1 MITNYTMIQWVAY
14 FLIYCFIGWCYES
27 AYVSIKHKRWV
38 NRGFMRGP
46 FLPLYGSGAIVM
58 LVVTIPFR
66 DNLLLTFLAGC
77 VGATTLE
84 YVTGVC
90 MEALFKIRYWDYS
103 NRRFNFQGHICLAAT
118 LAWGAFTIL
127 MTRFIHTPIEHFV
140 LGMPQI
146 VVSIVT
152 TLVTGVC
159 IVDFTLSFR
168 TALDIKDVLVKLEE
182 VREEMERLQKR
193 MDVILAF
200 AEDSREQAVLN
211 TYERLDELTDS
222 LEARFAQI
230 KELRTKLD
238 ERITQDIKGFSD
250 ELKERSENLKEDLRE
265 KSEDWKAK
273 SEERKEEWKDRA
285 EEYKEELEELRIK
298 FRVVT
303 EKRFQLLHRKD
314 FFRRD
319 MLLSNP
325 MLKSRY
331 FKNSLED
338 IKKAARDAA
347 EEIRQKKRDKK
358 K

>member
-77 VGATTLE
+77 VGATALE

-140 LGMPQI
+140 LGLPQI

-230 KELRTKLD
+230 KELRAKLD

-250 ELKERSENLKEDLRE
+250 EIK
-265 KSEDWKAK
+265 
-273 SEERKEEWKDRA
+273 
-285 EEYKEELEELRIK
+285 EYKEELEELRIK

-303 EKRFQLLHRKD
+303 EKRFQLLYRKD

-358 K
+358 KFRE

>member
-1 MITNYTMIQWVAY
+1 MHTDYTMIQWVAF

-46 FLPLYGSGAIVM
+46 FLPLYGSGALVM
-58 LVVTIPFR
+58 LLVTIPFR
-66 DNLLLTFLAGC
+66 DNLILTFLAGC
-77 VGATTLE
+77 VGATALE

-90 MEALFKIRYWDYS
+90 MEAIFKIRYWDYS

-127 MTRFIHTPIEHFV
+127 MTRFIHTPIEDFV
-140 LGMPQI
+140 LGLPQA

-152 TLVTGVC
+152 TIVTGICVA
-159 IVDFTLSFR
+159 DFAVSFK
-168 TALDIKDVLVKLEE
+168 TALDIRDVLVKLEE

-193 MDVILAF
+193 MDVIIAF

-222 LEARFAQI
+222 LEARFARI
-230 KELRTKLD
+230 KELREKLD
-238 ERITQDIKGFSD
+238 ARITEEVKEISD
-250 ELKERSENLKEDLRE
+250 GLKERSAEWK
-265 KSEDWKAK
+265 EDWKEK
-273 SEERKEEWKDRA
+273 A
-285 EEYKEELEELRIK
+285 EEYKEELDELLIK
-298 FRVVT
+298 FRVNT
-303 EKRFQLLHRKD
+303 EKRFELLHRKG
-314 FFRRD
+314 FLRRN
-319 MLLSNP
+319 MLLNNP

-338 IKKAARDAA
+338 IKKAARETA
-347 EEIRQKKRDKK
+347 EEIRQKRRERKK
-358 K
+358 

>member
-1 MITNYTMIQWVAY
+1 
-14 FLIYCFIGWCYES
+14 
-27 AYVSIKHKRWV
+27 
-38 NRGFMRGP
+38 MRGP

-77 VGATTLE
+77 VGATALE

-230 KELRTKLD
+230 KELRAKLD

-250 ELKERSENLKEDLRE
+250 ELK
-265 KSEDWKAK
+265 
-273 SEERKEEWKDRA
+273 
-285 EEYKEELEELRIK
+285 EYKEELEELRIK

-303 EKRFQLLHRKD
+303 EKRFQLLYRKD

-358 K
+358 KFRE

>member
-1 MITNYTMIQWVAY
+1 MHTDYTMIQWVAF

-27 AYVSIKHKRWV
+27 TYVSIKHKRWV

-58 LVVTIPFR
+58 LLVTIPFR

-77 VGATTLE
+77 VGATALE

-90 MEALFKIRYWDYS
+90 MEAIFKIRYWDYS

-127 MTRFIHTPIEHFV
+127 MTKCIHAPIEDFV
-140 LGMPQI
+140 LGLPQVI
-146 VVSIVT
+146 VSTVT
-152 TLVTGVC
+152 TVATGIC
-159 IVDFTLSFR
+159 IADFAVSFK
-168 TALDIKDVLVKLEE
+168 TALDIRDVLVKLEE

-211 TYERLDELTDS
+211 TYERLDELTDA
-222 LEARFAQI
+222 LEERFTHV
-230 KELRTKLD
+230 KELREKLD
-238 ERITQDIKGFSD
+238 AQIS
-250 ELKERSENLKEDLRE
+250 
-265 KSEDWKAK
+265 
-273 SEERKEEWKDRA
+273 
-285 EEYKEELEELRIK
+285 EELEELRIK
-298 FRVVT
+298 FRVNM
-303 EKRFQLLHRKD
+303 EKRFELLHRKG
-314 FFRRD
+314 FLRRD

-347 EEIRQKKRDKK
+347 EEIRQKRKSRRK
-358 K
+358 

>member
-1 MITNYTMIQWVAY
+1 MGTNYTMIQWMAF
-14 FLIYCFIGWCYES
+14 FLIYCFIGWVYES
-27 AYVSIKHKRWV
+27 IYVSIKHKRWV

-58 LVVTIPFR
+58 LLVTIPFR

-77 VGATTLE
+77 MGATALE

-140 LGMPQI
+140 LGLPQI

-159 IVDFTLSFR
+159 IVDFTLSFK
-168 TALDIKDVLVKLEE
+168 TALDIRDVLVKLEE

-211 TYERLDELTDS
+211 TYERLDELIDS
-222 LEARFAQI
+222 LEARFTQI
-230 KELRTKLD
+230 KELRAKLD
-238 ERITQDIKGFSD
+238 EKITQELKEISD
-250 ELKERSENLKEDLRE
+250 ELKERSEDWKE
-265 KSEDWKAK
+265 KSEEWKTK
-273 SEERKEEWKDRA
+273 SEERKEDWKKKS

-298 FRVVT
+298 FRIAM
-303 EKRFQLLHRKD
+303 EKRFQLLHRKG
-314 FFRRD
+314 FLTRD

-347 EEIRQKKRDKK
+347 EEIKQKKRDKK

>member
-77 VGATTLE
+77 AGATALE

-140 LGMPQI
+140 LGLPQI

-230 KELRTKLD
+230 KELRAKLD

-250 ELKERSENLKEDLRE
+250 ELK
-265 KSEDWKAK
+265 
-273 SEERKEEWKDRA
+273 
-285 EEYKEELEELRIK
+285 EYKEELEELRIK

-303 EKRFQLLHRKD
+303 EKRFQLLYRKD

-358 K
+358 KYRE

>member
-1 MITNYTMIQWVAY
+1 MVTNYSMIQWVSF

-77 VGATTLE
+77 LGATALE

-90 MEALFKIRYWDYS
+90 MEAIFKIRYWDYS

-127 MTRFIHTPIEHFV
+127 MTKLIHAPIENFV
-140 LGMPQI
+140 LGLPQM
-146 VVSIVT
+146 VVSTVT
-152 TLVTGVC
+152 TIIASVC
-159 IVDFTLSFR
+159 IADFALSFK
-168 TALDIKDVLVKLEE
+168 TALDIRDVLVKLEE
-182 VREEMERLQKR
+182 VRVEMERLQKR

-222 LEARFAQI
+222 LEERFAQI
-230 KELRTKLD
+230 KELRAKLD
-238 ERITQDIKGFSD
+238 ERITQELKEFSD
-250 ELKERSENLKEDLRE
+250 GLKERSENLKEDLRE
-265 KSEDWKAK
+265 RSEDWKAK
-273 SEERKEEWKDRA
+273 SEERKDDWIEKSEA
-285 EEYKEELEELRIK
+285 YKEELEEMRIQ
-298 FRVVT
+298 FRINM
-303 EKRFQLLHRKD
+303 EKRFQLLYRKD

-347 EEIRQKKRDKK
+347 EEMKQKKRDKK

>member
-1 MITNYTMIQWVAY
+1 MITNYTMIQWGAY

-77 VGATTLE
+77 VGATALE

-250 ELKERSENLKEDLRE
+250 ELKE
-265 KSEDWKAK
+265 
-273 SEERKEEWKDRA
+273 
-285 EEYKEELEELRIK
+285 YKEELEELRIK

-358 K
+358 KFRE

>member
-27 AYVSIKHKRWV
+27 VYVSIKHKRWV

-77 VGATTLE
+77 VGATALE

-230 KELRTKLD
+230 KELRAKLD

-250 ELKERSENLKEDLRE
+250 ELK
-265 KSEDWKAK
+265 
-273 SEERKEEWKDRA
+273 
-285 EEYKEELEELRIK
+285 EYKEELEELRIK

-303 EKRFQLLHRKD
+303 EKRFQLLYRKD

-358 K
+358 KFRE

>member
-77 VGATTLE
+77 VGATALE

-127 MTRFIHTPIEHFV
+127 MTRFIHAPIEHFV
-140 LGMPQI
+140 LGMPQV

-230 KELRTKLD
+230 KELRAKLD

-250 ELKERSENLKEDLRE
+250 ELK
-265 KSEDWKAK
+265 
-273 SEERKEEWKDRA
+273 
-285 EEYKEELEELRIK
+285 EYKEELEELRIK

-303 EKRFQLLHRKD
+303 EKRFQLLYRKD

-358 K
+358 KFRE

>member
-1 MITNYTMIQWVAY
+1 MHTDYTMIQWVAF

-46 FLPLYGSGAIVM
+46 FLPLYGSGALVM
-58 LVVTIPFR
+58 LLVTIPFR
-66 DNLLLTFLAGC
+66 DNLILTFLAGC
-77 VGATTLE
+77 VGATALE

-90 MEALFKIRYWDYS
+90 MEAIFKIRYWDYS

-127 MTRFIHTPIEHFV
+127 MTRFIHTPIEDFV
-140 LGMPQI
+140 LGLPQA

-152 TLVTGVC
+152 TFVTGICVA
-159 IVDFTLSFR
+159 DFAVSFK
-168 TALDIKDVLVKLEE
+168 TALDIRDVLVKLEE

-193 MDVILAF
+193 MDVIIAF

-222 LEARFAQI
+222 LEARFARI
-230 KELRTKLD
+230 KELREKLD
-238 ERITQDIKGFSD
+238 ARITEEVKEISD
-250 ELKERSENLKEDLRE
+250 GLKERST
-265 KSEDWKAK
+265 
-273 SEERKEEWKDRA
+273 
-285 EEYKEELEELRIK
+285 EYKEELDELLIK
-298 FRVVT
+298 FRVNT
-303 EKRFQLLHRKD
+303 EKRLELLHRKG
-314 FFRRD
+314 FLRRN
-319 MLLSNP
+319 MLLNNP

-338 IKKAARDAA
+338 IKKAAGDAA
-347 EEIRQKKRDKK
+347 EEIRQKRKK
-358 K
+358 Q

>member
-77 VGATTLE
+77 AGATALE

-140 LGMPQI
+140 LGLPQI

-230 KELRTKLD
+230 KELRAKLD

-250 ELKERSENLKEDLRE
+250 ELK
-265 KSEDWKAK
+265 
-273 SEERKEEWKDRA
+273 
-285 EEYKEELEELRIK
+285 EYKEELEELRIK

-303 EKRFQLLHRKD
+303 EKRFQLLYRKD

-358 K
+358 KFRE